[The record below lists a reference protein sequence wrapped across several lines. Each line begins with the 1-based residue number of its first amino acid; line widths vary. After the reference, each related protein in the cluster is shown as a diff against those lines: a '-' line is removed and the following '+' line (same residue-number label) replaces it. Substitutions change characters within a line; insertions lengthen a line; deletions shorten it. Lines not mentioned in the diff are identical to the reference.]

1 MERAEASTKQ
11 VSEPSRMLL
20 GSVLVLGH
28 AVKHVFNSGLFI
40 ILPELQIHLG
50 LSNAAVG
57 TLSTIRNAG
66 SGLAN
71 LPAGYMADRFSSR
84 WRTILAVSITLVGVF
99 HMLMGSV
106 SAYWLLVVNAT
117 VAGVA
122 ISFWHPPAIAALSQ
136 RFPRRRGFAISL
148 HGMGGSIGE
157 ALGPLLVGS
166 LLTVV
171 LWRTVLQGGVV
182 PAVITGVVVWLVL
195 RNLQGRYTT
204 SLSFQAYLQILL
216 GMLRQRALLTVLIVT
231 AGFSAAQGVT
241 MTFLPI
247 YLRVELEFSS
257 FLTAVFISGSQVVG
271 IGTQPVLGF
280 LSDKYSRKLVII
292 PSLTTL
298 GLITLT
304 IPFAGSGALLFLAVL
319 LMGAFS
325 FALMS
330 VLIASAMDLVG
341 GEMPATTVSL
351 VFSSSVIFSALSPA
365 IAGILA
371 DEVGLTWVFFLAASM
386 VLTVTVFAVA
396 RSWSR

>member
-1 MERAEASTKQ
+1 MEQAEASTKQ
-11 VSEPSRMLL
+11 ASEPGRITL

-50 LSNAAVG
+50 LSNAAIG
-57 TLSTIRNAG
+57 TLSSIRNTG
-66 SGLAN
+66 SGLAT

-84 WRTILAVSITLVGVF
+84 WRAILAVAITLVGVF

-117 VAGVA
+117 IAGAA
-122 ISFWHPPAIAALSQ
+122 ISFWHPAAIAALSQ

-166 LLTVV
+166 LLTVM

-195 RNLQGRYTT
+195 RGMQGRYTT
-204 SLSFQAYLQILL
+204 SLSFRVYLQSLL
-216 GMLRQRALLTVLIVT
+216 GMLRRRALLTVLVVT
-231 AGFSAAQGVT
+231 AGFSAAQGIT
-241 MTFLPI
+241 MTFLPV
-247 YLRVELEFSS
+247 YLRGDLEFSS
-257 FLTAVFISGSQVVG
+257 FVTAVFISGSQVVG

-292 PSLTTL
+292 PSLTVL
-298 GLITLT
+298 GLVTLT

-325 FALMS
+325 FSLMS
-330 VLIASAMDLVG
+330 VLIASAMDLVS

-351 VFSSSVIFSALSPA
+351 VFSSSVIFSALAPA
-365 IAGILA
+365 IAGVLA
-371 DEVGLTWVFFLAASM
+371 DEFGRTWVFFLAAAV
-386 VLTVTVFAVA
+386 VLITTVFAAA
-396 RSWSR
+396 RNWSR

>member
-1 MERAEASTKQ
+1 MERTETSTKQ
-11 VSEPSRMLL
+11 VSQPGRVLL

-28 AVKHVFNSGLFI
+28 AVKHVFNSGMFI
-40 ILPELQIHLG
+40 ILPELQIHMG

-66 SGLAN
+66 SGMAN

-84 WRTILAVSITLVGVF
+84 WRTILAVSIMLVGVF
-99 HMLMGSV
+99 HMFMGLV
-106 SAYWLLVVNAT
+106 SAYWLLVITAT

-166 LLTVV
+166 LLSVM

-195 RNLQGRYTT
+195 RGLQGSHRTT
-204 SLSFQAYLQILL
+204 LSFQTYLQSLL
-216 GMLRQRALLTVLIVT
+216 GMLRQRALLTVLVVT

-280 LSDKYSRKLVII
+280 LSDKYSRKLVIV

-298 GLITLT
+298 GLVTLT

-330 VLIASAMDLVG
+330 VLVASAMDLVG

-365 IAGILA
+365 IAGVLA
-371 DEVGLTWVFFLAASM
+371 DEVGLIWVFFLASSM
-386 VLTVTVFAVA
+386 VLIVAGFATV

>member
-1 MERAEASTKQ
+1 
-11 VSEPSRMLL
+11 MLL

-28 AVKHVFNSGLFI
+28 AVKHVFNSGMFI
-40 ILPELQIHLG
+40 ILPELQIHMG

-66 SGLAN
+66 SGMAN

-84 WRTILAVSITLVGVF
+84 WRTILAVAITLVGVF
-99 HMLMGSV
+99 HMFMGLV
-106 SAYWLLVVNAT
+106 SAYWLLVITAT

-166 LLTVV
+166 LLSVM

-195 RNLQGRYTT
+195 RGLQGSHRT
-204 SLSFQAYLQILL
+204 SLSFQTYLQSLL
-216 GMLRQRALLTVLIVT
+216 GMLRQRALLTVLVVT

-280 LSDKYSRKLVII
+280 LSDKYSRKLVIV

-298 GLITLT
+298 GLVTLT

-365 IAGILA
+365 IAGVLA
-371 DEVGLTWVFFLAASM
+371 DEVGLIWVFFLASSM
-386 VLTVTVFAVA
+386 VLIVAGFATV
-396 RSWSR
+396 RNWSR

>member
-1 MERAEASTKQ
+1 MERTETSTKQ
-11 VSEPSRMLL
+11 VSEPGRVPL
-20 GSVLVLGH
+20 GATLVLGH

-50 LSNAAVG
+50 LSNTAVG
-57 TLSTIRNAG
+57 TLSAIRNTG
-66 SGLAN
+66 SGLAT
-71 LPAGYMADRFSSR
+71 LPAGYMADRFSGR
-84 WRTILAVSITLVGVF
+84 WRAILAGAITLVGLF
-99 HMLMGSV
+99 HMLMGLV
-106 SAYWLLVVNAT
+106 SAYWLLVITAT
-117 VAGVA
+117 AAGVA

-166 LLTVV
+166 LLSIV

-182 PAVITGVVVWLVL
+182 PAVITGVVVWFVL
-195 RNLQGRYTT
+195 RGLQGSDRTALPFRT
-204 SLSFQAYLQILL
+204 YLRSLL
-216 GMLRQRALLTVLIVT
+216 GMLRQRALLTVLVVT

-241 MTFLPI
+241 MTFLPV

-271 IGTQPVLGF
+271 IGTQPVMGF
-280 LSDKYSRKLVII
+280 LSDKYSRKLVIV
-292 PSLTTL
+292 PSLATL
-298 GLITLT
+298 GLVTLT

-325 FALMS
+325 FSLMS
-330 VLIASAMDLVG
+330 VLIAAAMDLVG

-365 IAGILA
+365 MAGVLA
-371 DEVGLTWVFFLAASM
+371 DAAGVASVFFLAASM
-386 VLTVTVFAVA
+386 VLVVAGFAAV

>member
-1 MERAEASTKQ
+1 
-11 VSEPSRMLL
+11 
-20 GSVLVLGH
+20 
-28 AVKHVFNSGLFI
+28 
-40 ILPELQIHLG
+40 
-50 LSNAAVG
+50 
-57 TLSTIRNAG
+57 
-66 SGLAN
+66 
-71 LPAGYMADRFSSR
+71 MADRFSSR
-84 WRTILAVSITLVGVF
+84 WRVILAISIAMVGVF
-99 HMLMGSV
+99 HMFMGSV

-122 ISFWHPPAIAALSQ
+122 ISFWHPAAIAALSQ

-166 LLTVV
+166 LLTVM

-204 SLSFQAYLQILL
+204 ALSFRVYLQSLL
-216 GMLRQRALLTVLIVT
+216 GMLRQRALLTVLVVT
-231 AGFSAAQGVT
+231 AGFSAAQGII
-241 MTFLPI
+241 MTFLPV

-271 IGTQPVLGF
+271 IGTQPVMGF
-280 LSDKYSRKLVII
+280 LSDKYSRKLVIV

-298 GLITLT
+298 GLVILA
-304 IPFAGSGALLFLAVL
+304 IPFAGSGVLLFLAVL

-330 VLIASAMDLVG
+330 VLIAAAMDLVG

-351 VFSSSVIFSALSPA
+351 VFSSSVIFSALAPG
-365 IAGILA
+365 IAGVLA
-371 DEVGLTWVFFLAASM
+371 DEVGLIWVFFLAAAM
-386 VLTVTVFAVA
+386 VLPVAGFAMA

>member
-1 MERAEASTKQ
+1 MERAETSTKQ
-11 VSEPSRMLL
+11 ASEPGRMQM

-66 SGLAN
+66 SGLAT
-71 LPAGYMADRFSSR
+71 LPAGYMADRFSGR
-84 WRTILAVSITLVGVF
+84 WKAILAVAITLVGVF
-99 HMLMGSV
+99 HMFMGLV
-106 SAYWLLVVNAT
+106 STYWLLVVTAT

-166 LLTVV
+166 LLSVM

-182 PAVITGVVVWLVL
+182 PAVITGVVVWFVL
-195 RNLQGRYTT
+195 RGLQGNSSTA
-204 SLSFQAYLQILL
+204 LSFQFYLQSLL
-216 GMLRQRALLTVLIVT
+216 GMLRQRALLTVLVVT

-280 LSDKYSRKLVII
+280 LSDKYSRKLVIV
-292 PSLTTL
+292 PSLATL
-298 GLITLT
+298 GLVTLT

-325 FALMS
+325 FSLMS

-365 IAGILA
+365 MAGVLA
-371 DEVGLTWVFFLAASM
+371 DEVGLMWVFFLAATM
-386 VLTVTVFAVA
+386 VLTVAGFATV
-396 RSWSR
+396 RNWSR